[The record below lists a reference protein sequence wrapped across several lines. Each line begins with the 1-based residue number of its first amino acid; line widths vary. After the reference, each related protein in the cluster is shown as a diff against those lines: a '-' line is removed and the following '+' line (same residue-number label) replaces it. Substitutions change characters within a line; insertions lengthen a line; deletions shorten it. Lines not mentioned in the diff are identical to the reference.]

1 MLITIKHWQTLA
13 ILGAT
18 EAVDFKAA
26 LAALVRAGVNLSG
39 ANLRAADL
47 AGAGLRGAMLSGA
60 RMAFCDLRG
69 ADLRNS
75 DLSGA
80 DLQKADLRE
89 SLMQGCNLLD
99 ADLREANLVNTS
111 LVGVKILETSLV
123 RGQLGIRH
131 DAFTGDVTAPADSN
145 VLTLVATLPVI
156 EIAQDAVGAMVDGS
170 LTYVDAT
177 PLLQR
182 AALTGDVTAPA
193 GSNATTLVA
202 TLGVVEIAQDAVGAM
217 VDGSLTYVDA
227 TPLLQRAA
235 LTGDVTAAAGSNA
248 TTLAATTGVVE
259 IAQDAVGAMVDGSL
273 TYVDAT
279 PLLQRAAL
287 TGDVTAPAGSNS
299 TTIAALA
306 VTAAKIAANTITL
319 AKVER
324 VGTQQVILSQGVGAD
339 AVWTGSPTVANLTTT
354 TGLFVGEVGSKIF
367 KLRWAATSVADGGTI
382 AHGLQQTPAAIW
394 LTPSVAGEMASAT
407 ASDVTTFTV
416 AIKKHDGT
424 AGSTQVVSWMA
435 LV

>member
-193 GSNATTLVA
+193 GSN
-202 TLGVVEIAQDAVGAM
+202 
-217 VDGSLTYVDA
+217 
-227 TPLLQRAA
+227 
-235 LTGDVTAAAGSNA
+235 
-248 TTLAATTGVVE
+248 
-259 IAQDAVGAMVDGSL
+259 
-273 TYVDAT
+273 
-279 PLLQRAAL
+279 
-287 TGDVTAPAGSNS
+287 S